1 MTAIQLIFLAT
12 AVMTLISA
20 ILVVTRRNM
29 VHAALFLVVS
39 LFGVAVFFVLLNAT
53 YLAVAQVVI
62 YIGAIAIL
70 MIFAVMF
77 TRRIASDDV
86 VASTPNSGWAGLLS
100 TLLFFILVI
109 MLGGWSQFN
118 VHAPQLT
125 RAGVAPGDMGQT
137 LAAELGAS
145 LVSPSAYVIPFEVAS
160 VLLLA
165 ALIGSIVIAWPRK
178 KAGDD

>member
-1 MTAIQLIFLAT
+1 MTALQLIFLAT
-12 AVMTLISA
+12 AAMTLISA

-39 LFGVAVFFVLLNAT
+39 LFGVAVFFVLLNAS

-86 VASTPNSGWAGLLS
+86 VASNRNAGWAGLLS
-100 TLLFFILVI
+100 ALVFFSLVI

-118 VHAPQLT
+118 LLAPQLT
-125 RAGVAPGDMGQT
+125 RAGVAPADLGQS
-137 LAAELGAS
+137 LAVELGAS
-145 LVSPSAYVIPFEVAS
+145 LVSPSQYVIPFEVAS
-160 VLLLA
+160 ILLLA

-178 KAGDD
+178 IEGDD